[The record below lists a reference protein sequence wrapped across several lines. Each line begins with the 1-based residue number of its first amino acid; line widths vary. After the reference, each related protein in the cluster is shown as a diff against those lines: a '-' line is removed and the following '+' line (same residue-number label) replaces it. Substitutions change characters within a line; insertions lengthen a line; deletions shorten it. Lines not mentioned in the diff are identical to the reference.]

1 LCLSVLSKKK
11 NKKCHTVRR
20 VPKSIEKYHTVR
32 RFPKSIEKYH
42 TVRRVP
48 KSNRKTKNTTLS
60 EEFQNLTEKQKILHC
75 QKSSKI

>member
-20 VPKSIEKYHTVR
+20 VPKSIEKYNTVR

-60 EEFQNLTEKQKILHC
+60 EEFKNLTEKKIPQC